1 MIVIIGLYYLLHLFV
16 NDDTGLYGETYLDN
30 TTIQGR
36 ILLMSLSIQQ
46 LLENKGITPK
56 PEHLELLKARW
67 EGMQSLRSHLE
78 GIAIDDADI
87 AVRSIPGGDHIDN

>member
-1 MIVIIGLYYLLHLFV
+1 MIVIIGLSYLLYLFV
-16 NDDTGLYGETYLDN
+16 IDDTGLYGETYLDN
-30 TTIQGR
+30 KTIQGR

>member
-1 MIVIIGLYYLLHLFV
+1 VFFEIGL
-16 NDDTGLYGETYLDN
+16 NRKTYLDN
-30 TTIQGR
+30 KIIQGR

-56 PEHLELLKARW
+56 PEHLELLKTRW

-87 AVRSIPGGDHIDN
+87 AVRSIPGGDHLDN